1 MNPTC
6 LSPCISL
13 AYILSLHN
21 ESIERA
27 CAVHAETQVI
37 TLPAEFRISIELF
50 VLLTLWFV
58 FVDTEANP

>member
-1 MNPTC
+1 MD
-6 LSPCISL
+6 
-13 AYILSLHN
+13 
-21 ESIERA
+21 
-27 CAVHAETQVI
+27 AETQTI